1 MDDLV
6 NRVSTQVGI
15 SEDMSQQAVSIV
27 VNYLKRKLPA
37 PVAGQIDSV
46 LGGQESSEGLG
57 DKVKDM
63 GGMFGGRE

>member
-6 NRVSTQVGI
+6 NKVSTQVGI
-15 SEDMSQQAVSIV
+15 SGGMAQQAVSIV
-27 VNYLKRKLPA
+27 VNYLKQRLPG
-37 PVAGQIDSV
+37 PVGGQIDSV

-57 DKVKDM
+57 DKVKDL

>member
-15 SEDMSQQAVSIV
+15 SEGMAQQAVSIV
-27 VNYLKRKLPA
+27 VDFLKRKLPG

-46 LGGQESSEGLG
+46 LSGQESSEGLG
-57 DKVKDM
+57 EKIKDV
-63 GGMFGGRE
+63 FGGR